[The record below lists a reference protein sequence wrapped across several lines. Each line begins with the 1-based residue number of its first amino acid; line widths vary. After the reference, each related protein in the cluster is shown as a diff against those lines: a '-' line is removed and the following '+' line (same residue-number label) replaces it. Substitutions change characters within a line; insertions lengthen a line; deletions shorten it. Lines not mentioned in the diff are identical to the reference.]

1 MSDALTR
8 ADVERIAVLASLD
21 LTPEE
26 IDTFTRQLAEI
37 LAYARQVQQ
46 LDTAGVPPTAHV
58 LAGRVV
64 DRSDTPHP
72 CLDRAEAL
80 EAAPDAAADAGLFRV
95 PRVIG

>member
-37 LAYARQVQQ
+37 LAYARQIQQ

-58 LAGRVV
+58 LAGRTV
-64 DRSDTPHP
+64 DRSDTLHP

-80 EAAPDAAADAGLFRV
+80 EAAPDAADAGLFRV